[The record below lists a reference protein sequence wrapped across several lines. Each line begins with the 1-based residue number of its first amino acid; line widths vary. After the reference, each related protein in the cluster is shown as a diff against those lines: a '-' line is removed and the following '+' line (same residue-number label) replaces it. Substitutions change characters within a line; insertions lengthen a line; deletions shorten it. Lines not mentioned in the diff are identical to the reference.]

1 MPRIQAIKEFMVR
14 EFLPDLP
21 AGELDADFDFLAAGV
36 VDSLGLLKVI
46 AWLEDVHHIDTDE
59 FVLDPEAFR
68 SVAAIDEFITDA
80 SRPQVEA
87 A

>member
-14 EFLPDLP
+14 EFLPDVP

-46 AWLEDVHHIDTDE
+46 TWLEDVHHINTDE
-59 FVLDPEAFR
+59 FVLDPEFFR
-68 SVAAIDEFITDA
+68 SAAAIEEFIADA
-80 SRPQVEA
+80 SRLQAEA